1 MSRELDIVYFSSV
14 TNNTHRFVE
23 KLNVNMKKLRIPLTV
38 KDSFLHVDN
47 DYILF
52 CPSYGGGN
60 NNKAV
65 PKQVIKFLNNEKNR
79 EHCVGL
85 IISGNTNFFEDYGIA
100 GKVLQNK
107 LKVPC
112 LYTYEL
118 MGTEHDVK
126 TVENGIKEFKRTT
139 YKNI

>member
-1 MSRELDIVYFSSV
+1 MSKELDIVYFSSV

-65 PKQVIKFLNNEKNR
+65 PKQVIKFLNDEKNR
-79 EHCVGL
+79 KHCVGL

-100 GKVLQNK
+100 GKILQNK
-107 LKVPC
+107 LNVPC